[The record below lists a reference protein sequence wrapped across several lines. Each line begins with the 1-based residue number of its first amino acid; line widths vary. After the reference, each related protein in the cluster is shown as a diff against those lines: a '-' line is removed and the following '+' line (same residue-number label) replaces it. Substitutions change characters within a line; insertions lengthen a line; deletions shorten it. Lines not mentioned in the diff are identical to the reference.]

1 MPGSLRP
8 LLAVL
13 AALAALALVTAFRLA
28 PPAARDG
35 WAPPAEFSAARAE
48 EIIRALAGDGAP
60 RPAGSAANVRT
71 VEEIASRFRALG
83 LETHVQETFACGIHG
98 TCATVRNVAA
108 RLGPEGHAAV
118 VLLAH
123 HDSVGAGPG
132 VSDDLSGVAIIL
144 EAARAI
150 SAGPPLPRPLVA
162 LVTDAEETGLVGA
175 SAFAAEHPWA
185 SRVGAVVNL
194 EARGTSGPSILFDT
208 SGDPAWIARVARR
221 MPHPVTTS
229 LASTVYDLLPNDTDL
244 TVLERRGMQGI
255 RLAFAHDVVRYHT
268 PLDDLRHLDL
278 ESVQHQGEN
287 ALALVRALAD
297 EDLDEPARETAVFLD
312 LLGLTV
318 LSYRHPIVL
327 AIAAA
332 LAAGLAAAAL
342 LGGTR
347 RPVRALLAG
356 LTASALAPIVAAL
369 PLLLAWLALRHGAL
383 PRPFV
388 AYPQPFALAAWASG
402 AFAVLLAGT
411 AAGRWAGPRG
421 LFAGAAVLHALLG
434 LVLAFVLPGTSHVAV
449 LPALA
454 AGLGGIVWARS
465 ASAQVAPAAAA
476 LVPGI
481 AAGLAIF
488 PVAILLPPMLG
499 ASASILSASL
509 VSLAL
514 LFVAPL
520 AAELE
525 GRSRFLPPAALLGAA
540 FVACG
545 VQAAMPHATRERPE
559 RASIAFHE
567 GPEGAR
573 WLVQTEHDTLPAAL
587 RAEAPFGAGREA
599 AFPWSPRR
607 LAFAAPAG
615 TLGLPA
621 PRLDRRLEVVERG
634 GVRRVRARLVSP
646 RGAPVALLLFP
657 PETEILSVS
666 VQGRPLPSPEAR
678 ALHYWGG
685 HRLVA
690 CVTTPPEGLEIEA
703 AIRSAAPVPVT
714 LVDQSAGLPAE
725 GSALLQAR
733 PATAVPSRDGDV
745 TIVTARGE
753 L

>member
-1 MPGSLRP
+1 MPASLRP

-13 AALAALALVTAFRLA
+13 AALSALALVTLLRLA
-28 PPAARDG
+28 PPAPRDG
-35 WAPPAEFSAARAE
+35 WAPPAEFSAARAGE
-48 EIIRALAGDGAP
+48 TVRALAGDGAP
-60 RPAGSAANVRT
+60 RPAGSPANVRT
-71 VEEIASRFRALG
+71 VDEIAARFRALG
-83 LETHVQETFACGIHG
+83 LETRVQVTFACGIYG
-98 TCATVRNVAA
+98 TCATVRNVTA
-108 RLGPEGHAAV
+108 RLGPEGPAAV

-132 VSDDLSGVAIIL
+132 VSDDLSGVAIVL
-144 EAARAI
+144 EAARALA
-150 SAGPPLPRPLVA
+150 AGPPLARPLVA

-175 SAFAAEHPWA
+175 SAFAGEHPWA

-208 SGDPAWIARVARR
+208 SGDPSWIARVARR

-244 TVLERRGMQGI
+244 TVLEQRGMQGV

-278 ESVQHQGEN
+278 GSVQHQGEN
-287 ALALVRALAD
+287 AVALVRALAE

-332 LAAGLAAAAL
+332 LAAALAAAAL
-342 LGGTR
+342 LGGAE
-347 RPVRALLAG
+347 RPIRALLAG
-356 LTASALAPIVAAL
+356 LAAASLAPVLAAL
-369 PLLLAWLALRHGAL
+369 PLLLAWLALRQGAL

-388 AYPQPFALAAWASG
+388 AWPQPFTLAAWASG
-402 AFAVLLAGT
+402 GFGVLLAAA
-411 AAGRWAGPRG
+411 AAGKRAGPRG
-421 LFAGAAVLHALLG
+421 LFAGAAVLHAVLG
-434 LVLAFVLPGTSHVAV
+434 LVLAFLLPGTSHLAV

-454 AGLGGIVWARS
+454 AGIGGIAWARS
-465 ASAQVAPAAAA
+465 PSAQVVPAAAA
-476 LVPGI
+476 LLPGL

-499 ASASILSASL
+499 AAASILSAAL

-514 LFVAPL
+514 VFAAPL
-520 AAELE
+520 AAGLA
-525 GRSRFLPPAALLGAA
+525 GRARLGLPLSLLAAA

-545 VQAAMPHATRERPE
+545 VQAALPHATPERPE

-573 WLVQTEHDTLPAAL
+573 WLVRPEHDALPGGFRAA
-587 RAEAPFGAGREA
+587 APFGATPEA
-599 AFPWSPRR
+599 AFPWAPRR
-607 LAFAAPAG
+607 LAFSAPAAS
-615 TLGLPA
+615 LGLPA
-621 PRLDRRLEVVERG
+621 PRLDRGFEVVERG

-646 RGAPVALLLFP
+646 RGAPVVFLLVP
-657 PETEILSVS
+657 TGVEILSLS
-666 VQGRPLPSPEAR
+666 VQGRPVPAPVAR
-678 ALHYWGG
+678 AVEFWGG

-703 AIRSAAPVPVT
+703 AILSAAPVPVI
-714 LVDQSAGLPAE
+714 LVDQSYGLPAE
-725 GSALLQAR
+725 GARLLQAR
-733 PATAVPSRDGDV
+733 PATAVASQEGDV
-745 TIVTARGE
+745 TIVTARGA